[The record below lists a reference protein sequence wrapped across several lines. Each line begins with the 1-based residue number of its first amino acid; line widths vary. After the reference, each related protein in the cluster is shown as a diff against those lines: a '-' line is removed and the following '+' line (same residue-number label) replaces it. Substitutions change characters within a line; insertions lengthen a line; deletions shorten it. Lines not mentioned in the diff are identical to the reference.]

1 MTYDKPREQAS
12 LAVAK
17 EVTPKDAFYP
27 VRSAFWG
34 AGEYPSHC
42 RIIAEGYPRLL
53 VCIDFGRL
61 FVPLFLFYGRSS
73 LDHNAPLGREK
84 EKIMVGTFWAF
95 VPAIIAIILA
105 LITKQVY
112 LSLFAGIFTGA
123 MFLAGGTPIEAISN
137 LFITMGGQLGGNGG
151 ILIFLVILGIF
162 AVLMVKTGGS
172 KAYGEW
178 ASGKIKTKKGAE
190 LATIGLGAL
199 IFVDDYFNCLTV
211 GNAMR
216 PVTDKHKIS
225 HAKLAY
231 LIDATAAPICIIAP
245 ISSWAA
251 AVAGNVEG
259 ENGILTFVKTIPFNM
274 YALLT
279 IAFMVVTVLLR
290 MDFFK
295 MRRNEKIAAETG
307 DVLAGETDLPTKDVE
322 SDDAVK
328 GKVINLVFPIVTLI
342 VCCIGAMIYNGFYY
356 DWDAGVIG
364 TTLQSETVLE
374 AFSNCDAGSALAMG
388 SFIALVITV
397 IFYLCTKAIT
407 FKGSME
413 SIVDGFKS
421 MVPAILILTFAWTL
435 GGIMGAKGEGIDEAG
450 VAIVDGTLNA
460 KAFVQAHITADSMA
474 LGVIPFV
481 FFIIACLLSFATG
494 TSWGT
499 FGVLIPIA
507 TAVMSATSS
516 EGLFF
521 LTMSAVL
528 AGAVYGDHVS
538 PISDTTIMAS
548 SGAQCNHIDHVK
560 TQLPYATIVAILSGV
575 VYLVMGFIASTS
587 VGESYG
593 ASAGITIALGAVL
606 LAGVLALLY
615 YLNKKGIID
624 KIDDKISAFFG
635 KVSAH
640 PEERPIEETIQGSS
654 VVTDEIEEMKEPDKE

>member
-1 MTYDKPREQAS
+1 MA
-12 LAVAK
+12 
-17 EVTPKDAFYP
+17 
-27 VRSAFWG
+27 
-34 AGEYPSHC
+34 
-42 RIIAEGYPRLL
+42 
-53 VCIDFGRL
+53 
-61 FVPLFLFYGRSS
+61 
-73 LDHNAPLGREK
+73 
-84 EKIMVGTFWAF
+84 GTFWAF
-95 VPAIIAIILA
+95 VPAIIAILLA

-123 MFLAGGTPIEAISN
+123 MFLASGNPLDAFLK
-137 LFITMGGQLGGNGG
+137 LFSVMSDKIGGNGG

-162 AVLMVKTGGS
+162 SVLMVKTGGS

-178 ASGKIKTKKGAE
+178 ASSKLKTKKGAE

-211 GNAMR
+211 GSAMR

-251 AVAGNVEG
+251 AVADYTD
-259 ENGILTFVKTIPFNM
+259 NGIVGFIKTIPFNM

-279 IAFMVVTVLLR
+279 IVFMVVTVLLR
-290 MDFFK
+290 LDFFK
-295 MRRNEKIAAETG
+295 MKRNEKIAETTG
-307 DVLAGETDLPTKDVE
+307 DLLAGETDLPA
-322 SDDAVK
+322 DDIEVDKKLK
-328 GKVINLVFPIVTLI
+328 GKVINLVFPVVALI
-342 VCCIGAMIYNGFYY
+342 VCCVCSMIYEGWVELGKDSTN
-356 DWDAGVIG
+356 
-364 TTLQSETVLE
+364 VLDM
-374 AFSNCDAGSALAMG
+374 FSNCDAGPALAMG
-388 SFIALVITV
+388 SFIALVITIV
-397 IFYLCTKAIT
+397 FYLCTKAIT
-407 FKGSME
+407 FKASME

-435 GGIMGAKGEGIDEAG
+435 AGIMGAKGAG
-450 VAIVDGTLNA
+450 LELIEDGTLNA
-460 KAFVQAHITADSMA
+460 KAFVEANITADSMA

-481 FFIIACLLSFATG
+481 FFLIACLLSFATG

-499 FGVLIPIA
+499 FSVLIPIA
-507 TAVMSATSS
+507 TAVMSASSS

-575 VYLVMGFIASTS
+575 TYLVMGFIASTS
-587 VGESYG
+587 LGKSYG
-593 ASAGITIALGAVL
+593 ASAGLTLAIGFVL
-606 LAGVLALLY
+606 LAGILALLFF
-615 YLNKKGIID
+615 LDKKGLID
-624 KIDDKISAFFG
+624 KMDEKISAFFA
-635 KVSAH
+635 KLSKH
-640 PEERPIEETIQGSS
+640 PAARPIEETVQGSS
-654 VVTDEIEEMKEPDKE
+654 VVSDEIEEMQDKKEE

>member
-1 MTYDKPREQAS
+1 
-12 LAVAK
+12 
-17 EVTPKDAFYP
+17 
-27 VRSAFWG
+27 
-34 AGEYPSHC
+34 
-42 RIIAEGYPRLL
+42 
-53 VCIDFGRL
+53 
-61 FVPLFLFYGRSS
+61 
-73 LDHNAPLGREK
+73 
-84 EKIMVGTFWAF
+84 MVGTFWAF
-95 VPAIIAIILA
+95 VPAIIAIVLA
-105 LITKQVY
+105 LVTKQVY
-112 LSLFAGIFTGA
+112 LSLFAGIFAGA
-123 MFLAGGTPIEAISN
+123 MFLAGGNPIEAISN
-137 LFITMGGQLGGNGG
+137 LFITMGGQLGSNGG

-172 KAYGEW
+172 RAYGDW
-178 ASGKIKTKKGAE
+178 ASTKIKTKKGAE

-295 MRRNEKIAAETG
+295 MRRNEKIAETTG

-322 SDDAVK
+322 SDVK
-328 GKVINLVFPIVTLI
+328 VRGKVINLVFPIVTLI
-342 VCCIGAMIYNGFYY
+342 LCCIGAMIYNGYFY

-364 TTLQSETVLE
+364 TTVQSSSVLE

-397 IFYLCTKAIT
+397 VFYLCTKAIT
-407 FKGSME
+407 FKASME

-435 GGIMGAKGEGIDEAG
+435 GGIMGAKGDGMLHDCLNCGEASNIIDTVCGNCDGSLFGEAYIGI
-450 VAIVDGTLNA
+450 DGTLNA

-560 TQLPYATIVAILSGV
+560 TQLPYATIVAILSGIT
-575 VYLVMGFIASTS
+575 YLVVGFITTTS
-587 VGESYG
+587 VGQSYG
-593 ASAGITIALGAVL
+593 ASAGITLAIGAAL
-606 LAGVLALLY
+606 LAGTLVLLY
-615 YLNKKGIID
+615 FLTKKGVID
-624 KIDDKISAFFG
+624 KIDDKISGLFA
-635 KVSAH
+635 KLSRH
-640 PEERPIEETIQGSS
+640 PAERPIEETVQGSS
-654 VVTDEIEEMKEPDKE
+654 EVTEEIETMQETVENKSDEE

>member
-1 MTYDKPREQAS
+1 MFT
-12 LAVAK
+12 
-17 EVTPKDAFYP
+17 AFL
-27 VRSAFWG
+27 G
-34 AGEYPSHC
+34 AAGDY
-42 RIIAEGYPRLL
+42 
-53 VCIDFGRL
+53 F
-61 FVPLFLFYGRSS
+61 
-73 LDHNAPLGREK
+73 
-84 EKIMVGTFWAF
+84 VGTFWAF
-95 VPAIIAIILA
+95 VPAIIAIVLA

-123 MFLAGGTPIEAISN
+123 MFLAGGNPLEAISN
-137 LFITMGGQLGGNGG
+137 LFVTMAGQLGGNGG

-178 ASGKIKTKKGAE
+178 AGSKIKTKHGAE
-190 LATIGLGAL
+190 LATFGLGAL

-211 GNAMR
+211 GSAMR

-225 HAKLAY
+225 RAKLAY

-259 ENGILTFVKTIPFNM
+259 ENGILTFIKTIPFNM

-279 IAFMVVTVLLR
+279 IAFMVVTVLLKL
-290 MDFFK
+290 DFFK
-295 MRRNEKIAAETG
+295 MKRNEKAAATG
-307 DVLAGETDLPTKDVE
+307 NLTAGENDLPTEDVQAD
-322 SDDAVK
+322 SSVK
-328 GKVINLVFPIVTLI
+328 GKVINLVFPVVALI
-342 VCCIGAMIYNGFYY
+342 VCCVGAMIFNGFFY
-356 DWDAGVIG
+356 DWETGFIG
-364 TTLQSETVLE
+364 RTLQSETVLE

-388 SFIALVITV
+388 SFIALIITL
-397 IFYLCTKAIT
+397 IFYYCTKAIT
-407 FKGSME
+407 FKDSMA

-435 GGIMGAKGEGIDEAG
+435 GGIMGAKGEGVDEFNN
-450 VAIVDGTLNA
+450 VIIDGTLNA
-460 KAFVQAHITADSMA
+460 KAFVQANLTADSMA

-499 FGVLIPIA
+499 FAVLIPIS
-507 TAVMSATSS
+507 TAVMSAASS

-560 TQLPYATIVAILSGV
+560 TQLPYATIVAAVAGLT
-575 VYLVMGFIASTS
+575 YLVTGFISATD
-587 VGESYG
+587 VGGSYG
-593 ASAGITIALGAVL
+593 ASAGITLAIGFVL
-606 LAGVLALLY
+606 LAGAIVALYFLD
-615 YLNKKGIID
+615 KKGIMDKVEDKFVAVLGKFGKGRALEETVEGGHEVSD
-624 KIDDKISAFFG
+624 KI
-635 KVSAH
+635 
-640 PEERPIEETIQGSS
+640 EEAQTTKSEDQE
-654 VVTDEIEEMKEPDKE
+654 

>member
-1 MTYDKPREQAS
+1 MA
-12 LAVAK
+12 
-17 EVTPKDAFYP
+17 
-27 VRSAFWG
+27 
-34 AGEYPSHC
+34 
-42 RIIAEGYPRLL
+42 
-53 VCIDFGRL
+53 
-61 FVPLFLFYGRSS
+61 
-73 LDHNAPLGREK
+73 
-84 EKIMVGTFWAF
+84 GTFWAF

-123 MFLAGGTPIEAISN
+123 MFLAGGNPIEAISN
-137 LFITMGGQLGGNGG
+137 LFITMGGQLGSNGG

-178 ASGKIKTKKGAE
+178 AGNKIKTKTGAQ

-216 PVTDKHKIS
+216 PVTDKHKVS

-231 LIDATAAPICIIAP
+231 LIDSTAAPICIIAP

-279 IAFMVVTVLLR
+279 IAFMVVTVIFKLDL
-290 MDFFK
+290 FK
-295 MRRNEKIAAETG
+295 MKRNEKTAETTG
-307 DVLAGETDLPTKDVE
+307 DLLAGETDLPAKDVE
-322 SDDAVK
+322 ADEKVK

-356 DWDAGVIG
+356 DWEAGVIG
-364 TTLQSETVLE
+364 TTLQSENVLE

-397 IFYLCTKAIT
+397 VFYLCTKAIT

-435 GGIMGAKGEGIDEAG
+435 GGIMGAKGAG
-450 VAIVDGTLNA
+450 LDLIEDGTLNA
-460 KAFVQAHITADSMA
+460 KAFVQANISADSMA
-474 LGVIPFV
+474 LGIIPFV
-481 FFIIACLLSFATG
+481 FFLIACLLSFSTG

-507 TAVMSATSS
+507 TAMIDVTVNQ
-516 EGLFF
+516 GLYF
-521 LTMSAVL
+521 LTTSAVL

-560 TQLPYATIVAILSGV
+560 TQLPYATLIAILSAV
-575 VYLVMGFIASTS
+575 VYLVMGFITAGSL
-587 VGESYG
+587 GQSYG
-593 ASAGITIALGAVL
+593 ASAGLTLGIGAVL
-606 LAGVLALLY
+606 LAGVLTLLY
-615 YLNKKGIID
+615 FLNKKGIID

-635 KVSAH
+635 KLSNH
-640 PEERPIEETIQGSS
+640 PEERPLEETVQGSS
-654 VVTDEIEEMKEPDKE
+654 VVTDEIEEMQGSDKKEE

>member
-1 MTYDKPREQAS
+1 
-12 LAVAK
+12 
-17 EVTPKDAFYP
+17 
-27 VRSAFWG
+27 
-34 AGEYPSHC
+34 
-42 RIIAEGYPRLL
+42 
-53 VCIDFGRL
+53 
-61 FVPLFLFYGRSS
+61 
-73 LDHNAPLGREK
+73 
-84 EKIMVGTFWAF
+84 MVGTFWAF

-105 LITKQVY
+105 LATKQVY

-123 MFLAGGTPIEAISN
+123 MFLAGGNPIQAISN

-178 ASGKIKTKKGAE
+178 ATTKIKTKKGAE
-190 LATIGLGAL
+190 LATVGLGAL

-231 LIDATAAPICIIAP
+231 LIDSTAAPICIIAP

-259 ENGILTFVKTIPFNM
+259 ENGIITFIKTIPFNM

-290 MDFFK
+290 LDFFK
-295 MRRNEKIAAETG
+295 MKRNERIAETTG
-307 DVLAGETDLPTKDVE
+307 DLLAGETDLPTKDVE
-322 SDDAVK
+322 ADEKVK
-328 GKVINLVFPIVTLI
+328 GKVINLVFPVVTLI
-342 VCCIGAMIYNGFYY
+342 FCCVGAMIYNGFFYN
-356 DWDAGVIG
+356 WDTGFLG
-364 TTLQSETVLE
+364 TELQSANALE

-388 SFIALVITV
+388 SFIALVITLV
-397 IFYLCTKAIT
+397 FYLFTKAIS
-407 FKGSME
+407 FKASME

-435 GGIMGAKGEGIDEAG
+435 GGIMGAKGEGVDEAG
-450 VAIVDGTLNA
+450 KAIIDGTLNA

-481 FFIIACLLSFATG
+481 FFLIACLLSFATG

-499 FGVLIPIA
+499 FGVLIPIS
-507 TAVMSATSS
+507 TAVMSASS
-516 EGLFF
+516 NQGLFF

-560 TQLPYATIVAILSGV
+560 TQLPYASLVAILSGV
-575 VYLVMGFIASTS
+575 VYLAMGFITSTS
-587 VGESYG
+587 LGKSYG
-593 ASAGITIALGAVL
+593 ASAGLTLAIGFVL
-606 LAGVLALLY
+606 LALVIALFFFLD
-615 YLNKKGIID
+615 KKGIID
-624 KIDDKISAFFG
+624 KMDDKISGFFA
-635 KVSAH
+635 KLSR
-640 PEERPIEETIQGSS
+640 RPAARPLEETVQGSS
-654 VVTDEIEEMKEPDKE
+654 EVTDEIADMQNKDEE

>member
-1 MTYDKPREQAS
+1 
-12 LAVAK
+12 
-17 EVTPKDAFYP
+17 
-27 VRSAFWG
+27 
-34 AGEYPSHC
+34 
-42 RIIAEGYPRLL
+42 
-53 VCIDFGRL
+53 
-61 FVPLFLFYGRSS
+61 
-73 LDHNAPLGREK
+73 
-84 EKIMVGTFWAF
+84 MVGTFWAF

-105 LITKQVY
+105 LATKQVY
-112 LSLFAGIFTGA
+112 LSLFAGIFAGA
-123 MFLAGGTPIEAISN
+123 MFLAGGNPIQAISN

-178 ASGKIKTKKGAE
+178 ATTKIKTKKGAE
-190 LATIGLGAL
+190 LATVGLGAL

-231 LIDATAAPICIIAP
+231 LIDSTAAPICIIAP

-259 ENGILTFVKTIPFNM
+259 ENGIITFIKTIPFNM

-290 MDFFK
+290 LDFFK
-295 MRRNEKIAAETG
+295 MKRNERIAETTG
-307 DVLAGETDLPTKDVE
+307 DLLAGETDLPTKDVE
-322 SDDAVK
+322 ADEKVK
-328 GKVINLVFPIVTLI
+328 GKVINLVFPVVTLI
-342 VCCIGAMIYNGFYY
+342 LCCVGAMIYNGFFYN
-356 DWDAGVIG
+356 WDTGFLG
-364 TTLQSETVLE
+364 TELQSANALE

-388 SFIALVITV
+388 SFIALVITLV
-397 IFYLCTKAIT
+397 FYLFTKAIS
-407 FKGSME
+407 FKASME

-435 GGIMGAKGEGIDEAG
+435 GGIMGAKGEGVDEAG
-450 VAIVDGTLNA
+450 KAIIDGTLNA

-481 FFIIACLLSFATG
+481 FFLIACLLSFATG

-499 FGVLIPIA
+499 FGVLIPIS
-507 TAVMSATSS
+507 TAVMSASS
-516 EGLFF
+516 NQGLFF

-560 TQLPYATIVAILSGV
+560 TQLPYASLVAILSGV
-575 VYLVMGFIASTS
+575 VYLAMGFITSTS
-587 VGESYG
+587 LGKSYG
-593 ASAGITIALGAVL
+593 ASAGLTLAIGFVL
-606 LAGVLALLY
+606 LALVIALFFFLD
-615 YLNKKGIID
+615 KKGIID
-624 KIDDKISAFFG
+624 KMDDKISGFFA
-635 KVSAH
+635 KLSR
-640 PEERPIEETIQGSS
+640 RPAARPLEETVQGSS
-654 VVTDEIEEMKEPDKE
+654 EVTDEIADMQNKDED

>member
-1 MTYDKPREQAS
+1 
-12 LAVAK
+12 
-17 EVTPKDAFYP
+17 
-27 VRSAFWG
+27 
-34 AGEYPSHC
+34 
-42 RIIAEGYPRLL
+42 
-53 VCIDFGRL
+53 
-61 FVPLFLFYGRSS
+61 
-73 LDHNAPLGREK
+73 
-84 EKIMVGTFWAF
+84 MVGTFWAF

-105 LITKQVY
+105 LATKQVY

-123 MFLAGGTPIEAISN
+123 MFLAGGNPIEAISN

-178 ASGKIKTKKGAE
+178 AAGKIKTNKGAQ
-190 LATIGLGAL
+190 LATVGLGAL

-231 LIDATAAPICIIAP
+231 LIDATAAPVCIIAP

-251 AVAGNVEG
+251 AVAGYADG
-259 ENGILTFVKTIPFNM
+259 GIVAFIKTIPFNM

-290 MDFFK
+290 LDFFK
-295 MRRNEKIAAETG
+295 MKRNQKIAASTG
-307 DVLAGETDLPTKDVE
+307 DLLAGETDLPTKDVE
-322 SDDAVK
+322 ADDKVK
-328 GKVINLVFPIVTLI
+328 GKVINLVFPIVVLI
-342 VCCIGAMIYNGFYY
+342 ICCVGAMIYNGFYY
-356 DWDAGVIG
+356 NWDTGVIG
-364 TTLQSETVLE
+364 TELQSANALE

-388 SFIALVITV
+388 SFVALVITIV
-397 IFYLCTKAIT
+397 FYLCTKAIS

-435 GGIMGAKGEGIDEAG
+435 GGIMGAKGEGLDEAG
-450 VAIVDGTLNA
+450 KAVLDGTLNA
-460 KAFVQAHITADSMA
+460 KAFVQANITADSMA

-499 FGVLIPIA
+499 FGVLIPIS
-507 TAVMSATSS
+507 TAVMSASSS

-548 SGAQCNHIDHVK
+548 SGAQCSHIDHVK
-560 TQLPYATIVAILSGV
+560 TQLPYATIVALISGL
-575 VYLVMGFIASTS
+575 VYLAMGFIASTS
-587 VGESYG
+587 IGKSYG
-593 ASAGITIALGAVL
+593 ASAGITLAIGAVL
-606 LAGVLALLY
+606 LAAFICALYFLDRKGV
-615 YLNKKGIID
+615 ID
-624 KIDDKISAFFG
+624 KIDDKISGFFA
-635 KVSAH
+635 KMSKH
-640 PEERPIEETIQGSS
+640 PEQRPLEETVQGSS
-654 VVTDEIEEMKEPDKE
+654 EVTDEIVEMQNKDEQ

>member
-1 MTYDKPREQAS
+1 MEA
-12 LAVAK
+12 
-17 EVTPKDAFYP
+17 
-27 VRSAFWG
+27 
-34 AGEYPSHC
+34 
-42 RIIAEGYPRLL
+42 
-53 VCIDFGRL
+53 
-61 FVPLFLFYGRSS
+61 
-73 LDHNAPLGREK
+73 
-84 EKIMVGTFWAF
+84 TFWAF
-95 VPAIIAIILA
+95 VPAIIAILLA

-123 MFLAGGTPIEAISN
+123 MFLAEGNPLDALLK
-137 LFITMGGQLGGNGG
+137 LFSVMSDKIGGNGG

-162 AVLMVKTGGS
+162 SVLMVKTGGS
-172 KAYGEW
+172 KAYGDW
-178 ASGKIKTKKGAE
+178 ASSKLKTKKGAE

-216 PVTDKHKIS
+216 PVTDKHKVS

-231 LIDATAAPICIIAP
+231 LIDSTAAPICIIAP

-295 MRRNEKIAAETG
+295 MRRNEKIAESTG
-307 DVLAGETDLPTKDVE
+307 DLLAGETDLPSKDVE
-322 SDDAVK
+322 ADEKVK

-342 VCCIGAMIYNGFYY
+342 VCCIGAMIYEGWVELGKESTN
-356 DWDAGVIG
+356 
-364 TTLQSETVLE
+364 VLDM
-374 AFSNCDAGSALAMG
+374 FSNCDAGPALAMG

-397 IFYLCTKAIT
+397 VFYLCTKAIS
-407 FKGSME
+407 FKASME

-435 GGIMGAKGEGIDEAG
+435 AGIMGAKGTPEELE
-450 VAIVDGTLNA
+450 GTLQA
-460 KAFVQAHITADSMA
+460 KYFVQNNLSADSMA

-481 FFIIACLLSFATG
+481 FFLIACLLSFATG

-507 TAVMSATSS
+507 TAMMSATSN

-560 TQLPYATIVAILSGV
+560 TQLPYATLIAILSAV
-575 VYLVMGFIASTS
+575 VYLVMGFITAGSL
-587 VGESYG
+587 GQSYG
-593 ASAGITIALGAVL
+593 ASAGLTLGIGAVL
-606 LAGVLALLY
+606 LAAVLVLLY
-615 YLNKKGIID
+615 FLNKKGIID

-635 KVSAH
+635 KLSKH
-640 PEERPIEETIQGSS
+640 PEERPLEETVQGSS
-654 VVTDEIEEMKEPDKE
+654 VVTNEIEEMQDSTDKKEE

>member
-1 MTYDKPREQAS
+1 MEA
-12 LAVAK
+12 
-17 EVTPKDAFYP
+17 
-27 VRSAFWG
+27 
-34 AGEYPSHC
+34 
-42 RIIAEGYPRLL
+42 
-53 VCIDFGRL
+53 
-61 FVPLFLFYGRSS
+61 
-73 LDHNAPLGREK
+73 
-84 EKIMVGTFWAF
+84 TFWAF
-95 VPAIIAIILA
+95 VPAIIAILLA

-123 MFLAGGTPIEAISN
+123 MFLAKGNPVEAISN
-137 LFITMGGQLGGNGG
+137 LFIKMGAALGGNGG

-178 ASGKIKTKKGAE
+178 ATTKLKTKKGAQ

-216 PVTDKHKIS
+216 PVTDKHKVS

-231 LIDATAAPICIIAP
+231 LIDSTAAPICIIAP

-279 IAFMVVTVLLR
+279 IAFMVVTVIFKLDL
-290 MDFFK
+290 FK
-295 MRRNEKIAAETG
+295 MKRNEKIAETTG
-307 DVLAGETDLPTKDVE
+307 DLLAGETDLPAKDVE
-322 SDDAVK
+322 ADENVK

-356 DWDAGVIG
+356 DWDAEVIG

-388 SFIALVITV
+388 SFVALVITV
-397 IFYLCTKAIT
+397 VFYLCTKAIT

-435 GGIMGAKGEGIDEAG
+435 SGIMGAKGETLEDFE
-450 VAIVDGTLNA
+450 GTLMA
-460 KAFVQAHITADSMA
+460 KLFVKNNLTADSMA

-481 FFIIACLLSFATG
+481 FFLIACLLSFATG

-507 TAVMSATSS
+507 TAVIDVNISQ
-516 EGLFF
+516 GLFF

-560 TQLPYATIVAILSGV
+560 TQLPYATLIAILSGI
-575 VYLVMGFIASTS
+575 VYLVMGFIAATPF
-587 VGESYG
+587 GESYG
-593 ASAGITIALGAVL
+593 ASAGLTLGIGAVL
-606 LAGVLALLY
+606 LAAVLVLLY
-615 YLNKKGIID
+615 FLNKKGIID

-635 KVSAH
+635 KLSKH
-640 PEERPIEETIQGSS
+640 PEERPIEETVQGSS
-654 VVTDEIEEMKEPDKE
+654 VVTDEIEEMQETDKKEP